1 MQAQGRV
8 SYVGSKPFGSKVLW
22 SLRLQNNDAWFNC
35 GERDPN
41 VKSGDNVEFEYTVN
55 PNGKSQVSIPTVRVL
70 AGAAATTVTQSAPSS
85 SFKASSGSGSKEYW
99 DAKAE
104 TDKARDLRIQHQ
116 SARNAAIEVVGIL
129 VGKDL
134 LKLPEKN
141 ASEAVLGKISD
152 LTERFY
158 KESTDVT
165 AVASEVT
172 QEEAA

>member
-8 SYVGSKPFGSKVLW
+8 SYVGSKPYGSKVLW

-70 AGAAATTVTQSAPSS
+70 AGATATTVTQSQPSS
-85 SFKASSGSGSKEYW
+85 SFKGNGKEEYW
-99 DAKAE
+99 ENRAAD
-104 TDKARDLRIQHQ
+104 DKLKDLRIQHQ

-129 VGKDL
+129 VSKDL
-134 LKLPEKN
+134 LTLPGKN

-158 KESTDVT
+158 KETTDVT
-165 AVASEVT
+165 SET
-172 QEEAA
+172 DAEPSAEAA